1 MVEKLKKWFGAS
13 IEKNGFNESVLVVQ
27 HYEVNKDLTVD
38 FAIFVY
44 DFLVGYC
51 FKDLDLVL
59 PSVKS
64 SLHHGGFDMYIY
76 NNYLFAESYEA
87 PKFIADTTKSTL
99 GLIFMLFNNKTLAAT
114 STLTNMPF
122 DFRIKNYTAF
132 DEYFKLYIEKHIEN
146 VRTKVL

>member
-44 DFLVGYC
+44 DYLVGYC

-76 NNYLFAESYEA
+76 NNYLFANKIFTSEVPNESTYA
-87 PKFIADTTKSTL
+87 M
-99 GLIFMLFNNKTLAAT
+99 IFMLFNNKTLAAT

-132 DEYFKLYIEKHIEN
+132 DEYFKLYIEHQIEN
-146 VRTKVL
+146 VRTKVQ

>member
-1 MVEKLKKWFGAS
+1 MMVEKLKKWFGAS

-44 DFLVGYC
+44 NYLVGYC
-51 FKDLDLVL
+51 FKDLGLVL

-76 NNYLFAESYEA
+76 NNYLFANEIFTSEV
-87 PKFIADTTKSTL
+87 PNECKH
-99 GLIFMLFNNKTLAAT
+99 GMIFMLFNNKTLAAS
-114 STLTNMPF
+114 STLTNMTF

-132 DEYFKLYIEKHIEN
+132 DEYFNLYIEHQIEN
-146 VRTKVL
+146 VRAKVQ